1 MGALFV
7 PRSSHPVRADTSP
20 AMRHT
25 YAVFDG
31 RRLVLILA
39 LGASTALTVGLGIT
53 DPAGVPGYPTRFLV
67 WNLFLAWMPLVFALL
82 FSAVRRGATS
92 LLVGACWLAFL
103 PNAPYLVTDLIH
115 LSGHDDLWRH
125 VLQFGFAAWTGT
137 LLGVVS
143 LRIVHVEVE
152 RRFGSLAGWSLVAIS
167 TGLCAVG
174 VVIGRFQRWNSWDL
188 VTSPGVVATSTFEWV
203 RSPIANVRSTGVAV
217 AVATFFGIA
226 YITIWALDG
235 LQRRTAAQS

>member
-1 MGALFV
+1 M
-7 PRSSHPVRADTSP
+7 
-20 AMRHT
+20 
-25 YAVFDG
+25 FDA

-39 LGASTALTVGLGIT
+39 LGASTALTIALGIT

-67 WNLFLAWMPLVFALL
+67 WNLFLAWMPLVFAVV
-82 FSAVRRGATS
+82 FAAVRSRAA
-92 LLVGACWLAFL
+92 LLLIGACWLAFL

-115 LSGHDDLWRH
+115 LSGHDELWRH

-152 RRFGSLAGWSLVAIS
+152 RRFGSIAGWSLVAIS
-167 TGLCAVG
+167 TGLCAIG
-174 VVIGRFQRWNSWDL
+174 VVIGRFQRSNSWDL

-217 AVATFFGIA
+217 AVAAFFGLA
-226 YITIWALDG
+226 YVTIWALDG
-235 LQRRTAAQS
+235 LQRTAANQS

>member
-1 MGALFV
+1 M
-7 PRSSHPVRADTSP
+7 
-20 AMRHT
+20 
-25 YAVFDG
+25 FDA

-39 LGASTALTVGLGIT
+39 LGASTVLTIALGIT
-53 DPAGVPGYPTRFLV
+53 DPAGAPGYPTRFLV
-67 WNLFLAWMPLVFALL
+67 WNLFLAWMPLVFALV
-82 FSAVRRGATS
+82 FAVVRSRAAL
-92 LLVGACWLAFL
+92 LLVCACWLAFL

-115 LSGHDDLWRH
+115 LSGHDELWRR

-152 RRFGSLAGWSLVAIS
+152 RRFGSIAGWSLVAIS
-167 TGLCAVG
+167 TGLCAIG

-217 AVATFFGIA
+217 AVAAFFGLA
-226 YITIWALDG
+226 YVTIWALDG
-235 LQRRTAAQS
+235 LQRTAADQS

>member
-1 MGALFV
+1 MTNQ
-7 PRSSHPVRADTSP
+7 SRADTSP
-20 AMRHT
+20 ATRHT
-25 YAVFDG
+25 YAVFDA

-39 LGASTALTVGLGIT
+39 LGASTALTVALGIT
-53 DPAGVPGYPTRFLV
+53 DTAGVPGYATRFLV

-82 FSAVRRGATS
+82 FGAARRGATL
-92 LLVGACWLAFL
+92 LLVGVCWLAFL

-115 LSGHDDLWRH
+115 LSGQDNLWRH

-152 RRFGSLAGWSLVAIS
+152 RRFGSIAGWSLVVIS

-188 VTSPGVVATSTFEWV
+188 VTSPGLVATSTFEWV
-203 RSPIANVRSTGVAV
+203 RSPIANVPSTGVAV

-235 LQRRTAAQS
+235 LQRKTADQS

>member
-1 MGALFV
+1 V
-7 PRSSHPVRADTSP
+7 
-20 AMRHT
+20 
-25 YAVFDG
+25 VFDG

-39 LGASTALTVGLGIT
+39 LGASTALTVALGIT

-67 WNLFLAWMPLVFALL
+67 WNLFLAWMPLVFALV
-82 FSAVRRGATS
+82 FSAVHRAAPL

-152 RRFGSLAGWSLVAIS
+152 RRFGLLAGWSLVAIS

-188 VTSPGVVATSTFEWV
+188 VTSPGVVATSTIEWV

-235 LQRRTAAQS
+235 LQGNTADQL

>member
-1 MGALFV
+1 
-7 PRSSHPVRADTSP
+7 
-20 AMRHT
+20 
-25 YAVFDG
+25 VFDG

-39 LGASTALTVGLGIT
+39 LGASTALTVALGFT

-82 FSAVRRGATS
+82 FSAARRGAS
-92 LLVGACWLAFL
+92 LLLVGGSWLAFL

-203 RSPIANVRSTGVAV
+203 RSPITNVRSTGVAV

-235 LQRRTAAQS
+235 LQRRTADQS